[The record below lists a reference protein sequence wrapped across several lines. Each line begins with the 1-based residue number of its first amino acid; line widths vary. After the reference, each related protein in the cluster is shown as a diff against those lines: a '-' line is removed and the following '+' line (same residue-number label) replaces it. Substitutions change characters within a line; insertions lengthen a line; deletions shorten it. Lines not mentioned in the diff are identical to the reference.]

1 MVDIKYANAFVEVL
15 DIIFNLSESEYN
27 KIPSKFIELL
37 EENSNTEYEFIYDPN
52 KTLDEQNVS
61 LEAKAIIAVICR
73 DFLASEEEKNEI
85 IQKEK
90 DELQEYEKMQ
100 REKYNPEQLFYNDN
114 NSNIEE
120 QNNEE
125 TSIVEYKEP
134 FFVKIKN
141 IIKDFINKFK

>member
-15 DIIFNLSESEYN
+15 DIIFHLSESEYN

-85 IQKEK
+85 IQREK
-90 DELQEYEKMQ
+90 NELQEYEKMQ

-114 NSNIEE
+114 NNIEE

-125 TSIVEYKEP
+125 TSIVEYKES